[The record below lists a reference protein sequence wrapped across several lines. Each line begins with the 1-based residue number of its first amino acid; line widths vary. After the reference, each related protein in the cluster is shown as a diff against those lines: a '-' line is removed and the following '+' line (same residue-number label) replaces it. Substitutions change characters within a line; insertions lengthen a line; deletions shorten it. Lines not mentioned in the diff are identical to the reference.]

1 MGAATTFDRL
11 DYDRDYRDCPSR
23 PAGVQGDPRVVP
35 TAPAP
40 AITLGLEIGLLHT
53 ALSMANDELS
63 LLIDILVSVSRPER
77 GPATVHDTA
86 TAEVPPAVGAV
97 REARYRVEMLTVRM
111 NEVRNRLA
119 LD

>member
-1 MGAATTFDRL
+1 MGAATTFDKL
-11 DYDRDYRDCPSR
+11 DYDRDYRR
-23 PAGVQGDPRVVP
+23 PVDVMGDPRTVP
-35 TAPAP
+35 AAHAAPAP

-53 ALSMANDELS
+53 ALNMANDELS
-63 LLIDILVSVSRPER
+63 LLIDILASVSRPER
-77 GPATVHDTA
+77 GPATGHDTA